1 MAAITIPLSTPAERP
16 EVTPKTFNEIYIMDL
31 AIAARS
37 MGEQDSIYVEYV
49 PYDQVTGDRLLS
61 DRREVRLPFWE
72 VVQAVPTAGA
82 AFAAVATCLP
92 DLIAYQEAKN
102 NPPVEPVAPVAPA
115 EPAEPVAPVA
125 PVEPAAPVEP
135 VEP

>member
-1 MAAITIPLSTPAERP
+1 MAAITIPLATPAERA

-37 MGEQDSIYVEYV
+37 MGEQDSIYVEYT
-49 PYDQVTGDRLLS
+49 PYDQATGDRLLS

-72 VVQAVPTAGA
+72 IVQAVPSAGK
-82 AFAAVATCLP
+82 AFAAVAACLP

-102 NPPVEPVAPVAPA
+102 NPPVEPVAP
-115 EPAEPVAPVA
+115 
-125 PVEPAAPVEP
+125 
-135 VEP
+135 